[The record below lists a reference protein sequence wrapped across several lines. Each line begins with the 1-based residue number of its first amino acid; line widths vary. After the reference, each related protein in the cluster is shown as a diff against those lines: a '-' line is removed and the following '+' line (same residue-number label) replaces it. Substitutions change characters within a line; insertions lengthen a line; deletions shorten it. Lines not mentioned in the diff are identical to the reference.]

1 MIWKMAR
8 NKHPKISTIPSKGMK
23 YRSPLSLIRKNRKND
38 KCVSNNSN
46 PSSEQKENLAAQ

>member
-1 MIWKMAR
+1 MAR

-23 YRSPLSLIRKNRKND
+23 YRSPLSLIRKKNRKND